1 MTTHHDDAPGG
12 GELDRIARALHAA
25 GVAHVAPRT
34 LMQLRA
40 RRTQPATG
48 RALISGTRALGWSLA
63 GACAAVFAVAIG
75 LRMDLPSLAGD
86 PAPVADAGTQVDND
100 DALEAYAALDQDP
113 DFYLWLA
120 TTDVQPLAM
129 E

>member
-1 MTTHHDDAPGG
+1 MTTHRDEASTA
-12 GELDRIARALHAA
+12 GELDRIARALHAEA
-25 GVAHVAPRT
+25 IAHVAPRT

-40 RRTQPATG
+40 RRARPTTRPAP
-48 RALISGTRALGWSLA
+48 LSSPRALGWGLA
-63 GACAAVFAVAIG
+63 AACAAVFALVIG
-75 LRMDLPSLAGD
+75 LRMDLPSSA
-86 PAPVADAGTQVDND
+86 D
-100 DALEAYAALDQDP
+100 DAATIAQAGAHSANNDILETYAGLDEDP

>member
-1 MTTHHDDAPGG
+1 MTTHRDEASTA
-12 GELDRIARALHAA
+12 GELDRIARALHAEA
-25 GVAHVAPRT
+25 VAQVAPRT

-40 RRTQPATG
+40 RRMRPAT
-48 RALISGTRALGWSLA
+48 RPAPLASRRALGWGLA
-63 GACAAVFAVAIG
+63 AACAAVFALAIG
-75 LRMDLPSLAGD
+75 LRMDLPSSADDAAAIAEAG
-86 PAPVADAGTQVDND
+86 AQQAND
-100 DALEAYAALDQDP
+100 DILETYAALDEDP

>member
-1 MTTHHDDAPGG
+1 MTTHDDDAPGG
-12 GELDRIARALHAA
+12 GELDRIARTLHTE
-25 GVAHVAPRT
+25 GVAHVTPRT

-40 RRTQPATG
+40 RQTRPATG
-48 RALISGTRALGWSLA
+48 RARGAGTRALGWGLA

-75 LRMDLPSLAGD
+75 LRMDLPSVAGD
-86 PAPVADAGTQVDND
+86 PAPVAAAASQVDSD
-100 DALEAYAALDQDP
+100 DVLEAYAALDEDP

-120 TTDVQPLAM
+120 STDVQSLAM

>member
-1 MTTHHDDAPGG
+1 MTTQRDEASIA
-12 GELDRIARALHAA
+12 GELDRIARALHAE

-34 LMQLRA
+34 LMQLRVRRAWPAA
-40 RRTQPATG
+40 RPAPLG
-48 RALISGTRALGWSLA
+48 SPRALGWGLA
-63 GACAAVFAVAIG
+63 AACAMVFAVAIG
-75 LRMDLPSLAGD
+75 LRMDPPLSAYD
-86 PAPVADAGTQVDND
+86 AAPITQAATQAAND
-100 DALEAYAALDQDP
+100 DILETYAALDEDP